1 MELEFF
7 QGWFLFFFR
16 RKIKVESVLKKIG
29 KVLKKNEHGI
39 LKTDFSSRS
48 MGEIFTQGNRD
59 FYCFPKFLTSGHF
72 SVGQK
77 SLYFESILVPK
88 PMPSQLKMIWGRSL
102 GLKGNPVRYRSCPR
116 NCKSVPIIIGKK
128 LLHHLAIV
136 PIPIAI
142 GKG

>member
-88 PMPSQLKMIWGRSL
+88 EVVLNESIVTLSEVEMFLIASD
-102 GLKGNPVRYRSCPR
+102 
-116 NCKSVPIIIGKK
+116 SVQADNLK
-128 LLHHLAIV
+128 LLGIKRESGAI
-136 PIPIAI
+136 PELSPQL
-142 GKG
+142 